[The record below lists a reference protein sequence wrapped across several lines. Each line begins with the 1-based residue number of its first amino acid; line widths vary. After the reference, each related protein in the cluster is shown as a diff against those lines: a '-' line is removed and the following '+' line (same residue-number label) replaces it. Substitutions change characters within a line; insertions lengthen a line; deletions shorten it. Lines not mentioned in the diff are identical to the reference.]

1 MNSSQAIHHECPLY
15 AFLGGRLQ
23 QPSSVVQIALTL
35 NITINIF
42 TFPFTVV
49 LNALVIIAVKTKR
62 RLRAHKSNFM
72 IALLATTDFPVGI
85 FVQPMLV
92 AWLIAILLNVRS
104 KLCPFLVFRLVI
116 SCLVG
121 VSLIHLL
128 VISMER
134 YLAVKHPFV
143 HISVVRETN
152 LLLAS
157 FTAWL
162 FSVIFHLSL
171 LIVKD
176 ITTFHVINNAF
187 TGSAIAFTV
196 LSHLTVYRESLR
208 HKKQIAGQQVTP
220 DARKKSLRD
229 QRAFK
234 VTTQVITIL
243 LLCYVP
249 TIIGRIV
256 TTTYR
261 SRFTLEAMYII
272 FFSILSISL
281 LNSFINPILYAVKMR
296 EFRAVFM
303 EIMCKK
309 ANIPNAESIA
319 ETRVITTS
327 NAVIRLHEQEE
338 NKELDQ
344 ENIE

>member
-1 MNSSQAIHHECPLY
+1 ML
-15 AFLGGRLQ
+15 
-23 QPSSVVQIALTL
+23 VVQVTVSLEQYLINCMENLAIIWTFIVLHNLLYPRVHHRSTL
-35 NITINIF
+35 I
-42 TFPFTVV
+42 
-49 LNALVIIAVKTKR
+49 
-62 RLRAHKSNFM
+62 
-72 IALLATTDFPVGI
+72 
-85 FVQPMLV
+85 
-92 AWLIAILLNVRS
+92 
-104 KLCPFLVFRLVI
+104 RLVI

-171 LIVKD
+171 LIMKD

-234 VTTQVITIL
+234 VTTLVITIL

-272 FFSILSISL
+272 FFSTLSISL
-281 LNSFINPILYAVKMR
+281 LNAFINPILQLR
-296 EFRAVFM
+296 
-303 EIMCKK
+303 C
-309 ANIPNAESIA
+309 
-319 ETRVITTS
+319 
-327 NAVIRLHEQEE
+327 
-338 NKELDQ
+338 
-344 ENIE
+344 

>member
-1 MNSSQAIHHECPLY
+1 M
-15 AFLGGRLQ
+15 
-23 QPSSVVQIALTL
+23 
-35 NITINIF
+35 
-42 TFPFTVV
+42 
-49 LNALVIIAVKTKR
+49 KTKR

-85 FVQPMLV
+85 FVQPTLV
-92 AWLIAILLNVRS
+92 TWLIAILFNVRS

-143 HISVVRETN
+143 HILVFRETN

-162 FSVIFHLSL
+162 FAVIFHLSF
-171 LIVKD
+171 LIMKD
-176 ITTFHVINNAF
+176 TTFTVINNAF
-187 TGSAIAFTV
+187 TGSSIAFTV

-220 DARKKSLRD
+220 NARKKSLRD
-229 QRAFK
+229 QKALK
-234 VTTQVITIL
+234 VTTLVIAVL

-249 TIIGRIV
+249 TIISRIV

-261 SRFTLEAMYII
+261 SSFTLEAMYVI
-272 FFSILSISL
+272 FFSTLSISL
-281 LNSFINPILYAVKMR
+281 LNSFINPILYAVKMT

-309 ANIPNAESIA
+309 ANIPDAESIT

-327 NAVIRLHEQEE
+327 NA
-338 NKELDQ
+338 
-344 ENIE
+344 

>member
-1 MNSSQAIHHECPLY
+1 MNSSQAIHHECPMY
-15 AFLGGRLQ
+15 AILGGRLQ

-35 NITINIF
+35 NIIINIF
-42 TFPFTVV
+42 TFPFTVI
-49 LNALVIIAVKTKR
+49 LNALVIFAVKTKR

-85 FVQPMLV
+85 FVQPTLV

-162 FSVIFHLSL
+162 FSVIFHLSF
-171 LIVKD
+171 LIMKD
-176 ITTFHVINNAF
+176 TTKFTVINNAF
-187 TGSAIAFTV
+187 TGSSIAFTV

-208 HKKQIAGQQVTP
+208 HKKRIAGQQVTP

-234 VTTQVITIL
+234 VTTLVIAVL

-249 TIIGRIV
+249 TIIGRIL

-261 SRFTLEAMYII
+261 SSFTLEAMYII
-272 FFSILSISL
+272 FFSTLSISL

>member
-1 MNSSQAIHHECPLY
+1 MNSSQAIHHECPMY
-15 AFLGGRLQ
+15 ALLGGRLQ

-35 NITINIF
+35 NIIINIF

-49 LNALVIIAVKTKR
+49 LNALVIISVKTKR

-72 IALLATTDFPVGI
+72 IALLSTTDFPVGI

-92 AWLIAILLNVRS
+92 AWLIEILLNVRS

-162 FSVIFHLSL
+162 FSVIFHLSF
-171 LIVKD
+171 LIMKD
-176 ITTFHVINNAF
+176 TTKFTVINNAF
-187 TGSAIAFTV
+187 TGSSIAFTV

-208 HKKQIAGQQVTP
+208 HKKRIAGQQVTP

-234 VTTQVITIL
+234 VTTLVIAVL

-272 FFSILSISL
+272 FFSTLSISL

-309 ANIPNAESIA
+309 ANIADAESIA

-327 NAVIRLHEQEE
+327 NAVIRLHEQQE

-344 ENIE
+344 ENME

>member
-1 MNSSQAIHHECPLY
+1 
-15 AFLGGRLQ
+15 
-23 QPSSVVQIALTL
+23 
-35 NITINIF
+35 
-42 TFPFTVV
+42 
-49 LNALVIIAVKTKR
+49 
-62 RLRAHKSNFM
+62 M

-85 FVQPMLV
+85 FVQPTLV

-104 KLCPFLVFRLVI
+104 ELCPFLVFRLVI

-134 YLAVKHPFV
+134 YLAVKQPFV

-162 FSVIFHLSL
+162 FSVIFHLSF
-171 LIVKD
+171 LIMKD
-176 ITTFHVINNAF
+176 TTTFTVINNTF
-187 TGSAIAFTV
+187 TGSSIAFTV

-208 HKKQIAGQQVTP
+208 HQKQIAGQQVTP

-234 VTTQVITIL
+234 VTTLVIAGL

-256 TTTYR
+256 TSTYR

-272 FFSILSISL
+272 FFSTLSISL
-281 LNSFINPILYAVKMR
+281 LNSFINPIFYAVKIR

-309 ANIPNAESIA
+309 ANIRDVENIA
-319 ETRVITTS
+319 ETRVITTLNDGIS
-327 NAVIRLHEQEE
+327 LHAQQE
-338 NKELDQ
+338 NKESDQ
-344 ENIE
+344 ENME

>member
-1 MNSSQAIHHECPLY
+1 MNSSQVIHHECPMY

-23 QPSSVVQIALTL
+23 RPSSVVQIALVL
-35 NITINIF
+35 NIIINIF

-49 LNALVIIAVKTKR
+49 LNALVIFAVKTKR

-92 AWLIAILLNVRS
+92 AWLIAILFNLRT

-128 VISMER
+128 MISMER
-134 YLAVKHPFV
+134 HLAVKHPFV
-143 HISVVRETN
+143 HILVFTETN

-157 FTAWL
+157 FTAWI
-162 FSVIFHLSL
+162 FPVIFHLSF
-171 LIVKD
+171 LIMKD
-176 ITTFHVINNAF
+176 TTTFTVINNAF
-187 TGSAIAFTV
+187 TGSSIAFTV

-220 DARKKSLRD
+220 NARKKSLRD
-229 QRAFK
+229 QKALK
-234 VTTQVITIL
+234 VTTLVIAVL

-261 SRFTLEAMYII
+261 SSFTLEAMYVI
-272 FFSILSISL
+272 FFSTLSINL

-303 EIMCKK
+303 EIKKCKK
-309 ANIPNAESIA
+309 ANIPDAESIA
-319 ETRVITTS
+319 ETRVITIS
-327 NAVIRLHEQEE
+327 NAVIRLHAHE
-338 NKELDQ
+338 NKESDQ
-344 ENIE
+344 ENME

>member
-1 MNSSQAIHHECPLY
+1 MNSSQAIHHECPMY

-35 NITINIF
+35 NIIINIF

-62 RLRAHKSNFM
+62 RLRAHKSNFI

-85 FVQPMLV
+85 FVQPLLV
-92 AWLIAILLNVRS
+92 AWLIATLLNVRS

-162 FSVIFHLSL
+162 FSVIFHVSF
-171 LIVKD
+171 LIMKD
-176 ITTFHVINNAF
+176 TTTFTVINNAF
-187 TGSAIAFTV
+187 TGSSIAFTV

-234 VTTQVITIL
+234 VTTLVIAIL

-261 SRFTLEAMYII
+261 SRFTLEAM
-272 FFSILSISL
+272 
-281 LNSFINPILYAVKMR
+281 
-296 EFRAVFM
+296 
-303 EIMCKK
+303 
-309 ANIPNAESIA
+309 
-319 ETRVITTS
+319 
-327 NAVIRLHEQEE
+327 
-338 NKELDQ
+338 
-344 ENIE
+344 